1 MSLFAS
7 EGSLVLADVNLERI
21 LDSGEVSPRLD
32 HIDFSLSPGE
42 WVNIVGTNGSGKS
55 TLARLLAGLTID
67 GIHGSWNRGF
77 AGDRPMPYVMQT
89 PDSQLFAETPRQEIR
104 FALEWQ
110 GIPADEIIQRTEL
123 VLTHTGL
130 LAIGEEPWNRLSG
143 GQRQLAAVAAASAA
157 SAPLIVFDEA
167 TSMLDDQS
175 CAEVMRLARTLHQQ
189 GTAVVWVTQRLQE
202 LEGGS
207 RVVAMREGRIVF
219 DGLGR
224 DFLYGVDGAESHLL
238 ETNRT
243 TPCQA
248 CGLRLPYLP
257 ALALELGRQGKLA
270 RPYPETATEW
280 EQVLAEL

>member
-1 MSLFAS
+1 MQAPVD
-7 EGSLVLADVNLERI
+7 SLVLTDVNIERI
-21 LDSGEVSPRLD
+21 LESGEVSPRLD
-32 HIDFSLSPGE
+32 HIDFSIAPSE

-67 GIHGSWNRGF
+67 GVHGSWNRGF
-77 AGDRPMPYVMQT
+77 AGNRPMPYVMQS
-89 PDSQLFAETPRQEIR
+89 PDSQLFAETPRQEVR

-110 GIPADEIIQRTEL
+110 GIEADEIIQRTEL
-123 VLTHTGL
+123 VLEHTGL
-130 LAIGEEPWNRLSG
+130 LAIADVPWNRLSG
-143 GQRQLAAVAAASAA
+143 GQRQLAAVAAATAA

-175 CAEVMRLARTLHQQ
+175 CAEVMRLASALHLQ

-202 LEGGS
+202 LGGGS
-207 RVVAMREGRIVF
+207 RVVAMREGHIVF

-224 DFLYGVDGAESHLL
+224 HFLYGAHEEALHL
-238 ETNRT
+238 NPF

-270 RPYPETATEW
+270 RPYPETAAEW
-280 EQVLAEL
+280 EQVLARL